1 MFYCFLVVRIMAPL
15 THARM
20 NEHSKQHHQRARCRV
35 SQPVTGRV
43 DVSPPFNGRT
53 FEQLPQ
59 LQSHHLCL
67 YYSLK
72 KWPQAR
78 SSYFFYRFYFSQHS
92 LFMQRIYTMFSS
104 VSSRRALRRPCRRV
118 TDRGILH

>member
-53 FEQLPQ
+53 FEQPATTTVSSSLP
-59 LQSHHLCL
+59 LLF
-67 YYSLK
+67 LK
-72 KWPQAR
+72 KMATG
-78 SSYFFYRFYFSQHS
+78 SVL
-92 LFMQRIYTMFSS
+92 LFLLSFLLLS
-104 VSSRRALRRPCRRV
+104 ALLVHAADLYNVLER
-118 TDRGILH
+118 